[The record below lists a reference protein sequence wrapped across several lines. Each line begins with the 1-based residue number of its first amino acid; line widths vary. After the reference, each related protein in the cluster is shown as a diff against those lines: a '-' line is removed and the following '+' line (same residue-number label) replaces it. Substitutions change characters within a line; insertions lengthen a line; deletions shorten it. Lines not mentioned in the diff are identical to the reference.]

1 MDRCHHTFTCHFY
14 QERKFT
20 FQGETR
26 PLGADLAILTLRFAL
41 FPVVCAR
48 YVCPLCYL
56 AMLMCLNTTFDFK
69 LVAPTSRLKS
79 LSTNASM
86 TLKTLRDNEASLAN
100 RRRADLF
107 FLLFVFVWTSTIF
120 NVERQT
126 TRAPAVDP
134 SYK

>member
-1 MDRCHHTFTCHFY
+1 
-14 QERKFT
+14 
-20 FQGETR
+20 
-26 PLGADLAILTLRFAL
+26 
-41 FPVVCAR
+41 
-48 YVCPLCYL
+48 
-56 AMLMCLNTTFDFK
+56 
-69 LVAPTSRLKS
+69 
-79 LSTNASM
+79 M